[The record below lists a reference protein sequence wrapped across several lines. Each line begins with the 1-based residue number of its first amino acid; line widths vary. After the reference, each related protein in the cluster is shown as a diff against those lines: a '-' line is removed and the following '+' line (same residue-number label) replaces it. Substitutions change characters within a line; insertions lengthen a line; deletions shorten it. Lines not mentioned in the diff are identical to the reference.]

1 MYRPRKITPATI
13 EYLDLAAVTKGE
25 ALDVL
30 PLEQLR
36 TVSALAHVVRAFT
49 DDAVPHSEGP
59 VDPARDVAT
68 METELILADHAIAER
83 RIEKLELL
91 IKKTKRDEDVRE
103 LDLLRR
109 CLETLERDEPLR
121 NLELNEEDGKRLR
134 GFTFLSRKPLLIIV
148 NADEADA
155 SRLDDGAR
163 AFGLEAFEGKPATQ
177 IVGMSAKIES
187 EIAQLD
193 FEDAETFRDE
203 LGIEEPAIDRMIRAS
218 YRLLG
223 RMSFFTVGEDECRAW
238 TIDHGT
244 RAHDAAATI
253 HTDIQRGFIRAEV
266 LHHEDLIVA
275 GNWAACRGAGK
286 IRLEG
291 KDYVVQDG
299 EIVHFRFNV

>member
-1 MYRPRKITPATI
+1 
-13 EYLDLAAVTKGE
+13 
-25 ALDVL
+25 
-30 PLEQLR
+30 
-36 TVSALAHVVRAFT
+36 VVRAFN
-49 DDAVPHSEGP
+49 DDAVPHNEGP

-68 METELILADHAIAER
+68 METELILADHAIAEK

-121 NLELNEEDGKRLR
+121 NLELNAEDSKRLR

-155 SRLDDGAR
+155 SRLDDGPS
-163 AFGLEAFEGKPATQ
+163 AFGLETFDGKPATQ
-177 IVGMSAKIES
+177 IVAMSAKIES

-193 FEDAETFRDE
+193 SDDAETFRDE
-203 LGIEEPAIDRMIRAS
+203 LGIDEPAIDRMIRGS

-244 RAHDAAATI
+244 RAHDAAAAI
-253 HTDIQRGFIRAEV
+253 HSDIQRGFIRAEV
-266 LHHEDLIVA
+266 LPHEDLVIA